1 MKKLLALLAASGLA
15 LGALAQTAAAAAD
28 PAAVQAAFT
37 KADANGD
44 GKLSRD
50 EAAKLPKIA
59 AMFEQ
64 LDRNKDGALDLA
76 EFSAGY
82 TAA

>member
-1 MKKLLALLAASGLA
+1 MKKLLALLAAPGLA
-15 LGALAQTAAAAAD
+15 LGALAQTAAAD
-28 PAAVQAAFT
+28 PTAVQAAFT

>member
-1 MKKLLALLAASGLA
+1 MKKLLALLAASSLA
-15 LGALAQTAAAAAD
+15 LGALAQTAAAD
-28 PAAVQAAFT
+28 PAAAQAAFK

-44 GKLSRD
+44 GKLSKD

-59 AMFEQ
+59 SMFDT
-64 LDRNKDGALDLA
+64 LDQNKDGALDLA
-76 EFSAGY
+76 EFSAGF

>member
-1 MKKLLALLAASGLA
+1 MKKFLALLAASSLA
-15 LGALAQTAAAAAD
+15 LGALAQTAVD
-28 PAAVQAAFT
+28 PAAAQAAFK

-44 GKLSRD
+44 GKLSKD
-50 EAAKLPKIA
+50 EAAKVPKIA
-59 AMFEQ
+59 SMFDR
-64 LDRNKDGALDLA
+64 LDQNKDGALDLA